1 MVYSTSYRNWLR
13 NYKKTI
19 EDLLVAWALYEVRAS
34 YGLYNDY
41 GKTYSWGM
49 RLSLLYVFFVWK
61 LWSSTSLFLLHI
73 KMVLTLNHVIHNHS
87 LLPSSRTIVGF
98 VLKSRPWNSLW
109 TCKPNASYASR
120 AFLLIE
126 LLGVTM
132 GRMNGVNC
140 VALVLSQWE
149 QFIHACGIE
158 QAPSL
163 LLSTNLKMSVLKQH
177 PNPWHL
183 ISTKPWLFHHWFLND
198 NPTY

>member
-19 EDLLVAWALYEVRAS
+19 EDLLVAWALYEVKAS

-41 GKTYSWGM
+41 GKTYGWGM
-49 RLSLLYVFFVWK
+49 RLSLFFCVYF
-61 LWSSTSLFLLHI
+61 LFGNYEAQLHCFYYI
-73 KMVLTLNHVIHNHS
+73 EMVLTLNHVIHNHS

-109 TCKPNASYASR
+109 TCKPNASCASR

-177 PNPWHL
+177 PNPWNT
-183 ISTKPWLFHHWFLND
+183 I
-198 NPTY
+198 